1 MSSLNL
7 RLKKDETR
15 NYLYIKINRKKYKT
29 YRKHMIE
36 IKEHQQVWYIFFFD
50 KKAGSGISVN

>member
-36 IKEHQQVWYIFFFD
+36 IKEH
-50 KKAGSGISVN
+50 